1 MLMKHFMLRLNKNS
15 IILRKTIIIIQ
26 TSHKKNCYTFYLS
39 CTIFILFLI
48 HKSKFKIYHFIYIYI
63 YTHISKT
70 IFAFLLHKMICL
82 FFLLIS
88 VFFITRYRKLYNII
102 YTTQYRI
109 CRFYRSEIIYL

>member
-1 MLMKHFMLRLNKNS
+1 MKHFMLRLNKNS

-63 YTHISKT
+63 YTYFKNHLC
-70 IFAFLLHKMICL
+70 IFIAQND
-82 FFLLIS
+82 LLI
-88 VFFITRYRKLYNII
+88 FFINICI
-102 YTTQYRI
+102 
-109 CRFYRSEIIYL
+109 FYYPI